1 LTCHWLWKKSDAVTL
16 GKESGVTVKINKLT
30 GSIAS
35 AVLAIGLVTVPTS
48 IANAKPVEITY
59 SNWQFAEPGRGE
71 ALQKLID
78 QYNASQT
85 KVKVK
90 SISYPYASYATTIL
104 TQLGA
109 RSGPDVVNF
118 DYDVFLRANQA
129 RLVAPLPGIKA
140 PKAGFASYDANYIKN
155 KQRMGV
161 TWQSTGYSLICN
173 KKLLAAEG
181 LTCPKTYEQFK
192 AAAAATTKGSQYGFA
207 FRNTMTQAFGWWF
220 DLSNFVFGF
229 GGRWTDAKGNPTINS
244 AAVQKAVTEY
254 KDFFDKKYIPQ
265 GLTATE
271 YRRLFWEEKIAM
283 NLDNGSLP
291 TIFSGENPSI
301 KENLVIEK
309 SPFPT
314 NKNAQILIGTH
325 VNANS
330 KKQVQARAFINWLVT
345 DATQA
350 KLMTSLTMEAAA
362 TKKAPPAAIVA
373 QAPWLKDFQK
383 YAPNGL
389 LVLPVGAELATE
401 EIRTI
406 VLTQVDR
413 ILRSGVSVKDGLDEA
428 QKKVKELLGK

>member
-1 LTCHWLWKKSDAVTL
+1 M
-16 GKESGVTVKINKLT
+16 KINKLT

-48 IANAKPVEITY
+48 IANAAPVEITY

-78 QYNASQT
+78 EYNASQT
-85 KVKVK
+85 KIKVK

-104 TQLGA
+104 TQMGA
-109 RSGPDVVNF
+109 RSGPDVVNL

-129 RLVAPLPGIKA
+129 RLVAPMPGIVA
-140 PKAGFASYDANYIKN
+140 PKAGWASYDSNYNIN
-155 KQRMGV
+155 KKRMGV

-192 AAAAATTKGSQYGFA
+192 AAAAATTKGNTQYGFA
-207 FRNTMTQAFGWWF
+207 FRNTMTQTSGWWF

-291 TIFSGENPSI
+291 TIFSGENPSL

-314 NKNAQILIGTH
+314 DKNAQILIGTH
-325 VNANS
+325 INANS
-330 KKQVQARAFINWLVT
+330 KKQAQGRAFVNWLVT
-345 DATQA
+345 NATQA
-350 KLMTSLTMEAAA
+350 KLMEAMTLEAAA
-362 TKKAPPAAIVA
+362 WKSPPPAALVA
-373 QAPWLKDFQK
+373 RAPWLKDFQK

-406 VLTQVDR
+406 VLTQVDK

>member
-1 LTCHWLWKKSDAVTL
+1 M
-16 GKESGVTVKINKLT
+16 KINKIT
-30 GSIAS
+30 GSLAS

-48 IANAKPVEITY
+48 MANAKPVEITY

-78 QYNASQT
+78 EYNASQT
-85 KVKVK
+85 KIKVK
-90 SISYPYASYATTIL
+90 SISFPYASYATTIL

-129 RLVAPLPGIKA
+129 RLVSPLVGIKP
-140 PKAGFASYDANYIKN
+140 PKAGFASYDSNYNIN

-173 KKLLAAEG
+173 KKLLAAAN
-181 LTCPKTYEQFK
+181 LTCPKTYEEFK
-192 AAAAATTKGSQYGFA
+192 AAAAATTVGTTQYGFA
-207 FRNTMTQAFGWWF
+207 FRNTMTQTSGWWF

-254 KDFFDKKYIPQ
+254 KDFFDKKYVPQ

-283 NLDNGSLP
+283 TLDNGSLP
-291 TIFSGENPSI
+291 TVYTTGNPAI
-301 KENLVIEK
+301 KDNLVIER

-314 NKNAQILIGTH
+314 SKNAQILIGTH
-325 VNANS
+325 INANS
-330 KKQVQARAFINWLVT
+330 KKKKEAAAFISWLVT
-345 DATQA
+345 DATQDKIMEA
-350 KLMTSLTMEAAA
+350 MTAEAAA
-362 TKKAPPAAIVA
+362 TKKAPPAALVA
-373 QAPWLKDFQK
+373 RAPWLKDFQK
-383 YAPNGL
+383 YAPNGI
-389 LVLPVGAELATE
+389 LVLPQGAELATE

-406 VLTQVDR
+406 VLTQVDK
-413 ILRSGVSVKDGLDEA
+413 ILRSGVTVKDGLDAA
-428 QKKVKELLGK
+428 QKSVKELLGK